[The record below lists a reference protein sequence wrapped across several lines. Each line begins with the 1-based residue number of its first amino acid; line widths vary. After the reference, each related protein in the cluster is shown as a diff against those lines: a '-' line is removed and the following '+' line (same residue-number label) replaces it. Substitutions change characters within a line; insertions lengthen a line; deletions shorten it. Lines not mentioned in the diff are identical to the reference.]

1 MAAVVAGLLGLNGS
15 VGAVAVS
22 IEWVDV
28 GDVGNLADNI
38 AGYGSVG
45 YDYQISKY
53 EVTIN
58 QYTAF
63 LNAVAVT
70 DTYNLYNTFMGSKD
84 NIKGIERS
92 GTDGSY
98 SYSVIAE
105 SGNRPIT
112 YVDWFDA
119 ARFSNWLTNGQV
131 TGAQDASTTETGSYT
146 LNGATSGIIVA
157 GDGDYRMPTV
167 DEWYKAA
174 FYDPTKGKADDGDNY
189 WDYAMRLDN
198 LVDNSTSANYKDGD
212 YATTQSPN
220 YSQSINYLT
229 DVGSYSDQDSY
240 YGTFDQSG
248 NVNEWTHSSDGEL
261 RIRRGGGW
269 GSSYIHLRESLLSDS
284 FFDFEATLE
293 APDVGFRLATTAV
306 PEPSSLA
313 LFALGGVAVLMRRKR

>member
-1 MAAVVAGLLGLNGS
+1 MKFLPKVKMVSALVAGLLVGLNGS
-15 VGAVAVS
+15 VGAVAVT
-22 IEWVDV
+22 IDWIDV
-28 GDVGNLADNI
+28 GDAGNLADNTV
-38 AGYGSVG
+38 GYGSVG

-63 LNAVAVT
+63 LNAVAAT
-70 DTYNLYNTFMGSKD
+70 DTYNLYNTFMGSSE

-98 SYSVIAE
+98 SYSVIAD

-119 ARFSNWLTNGQV
+119 ARFSNWLTNGQA
-131 TGAQDASTTETGSYT
+131 TGAQDASTTETGSYA

-157 GDGDYRMPTV
+157 GDGDYRLPTE
-167 DEWYKAA
+167 DEWYKSAY
-174 FYDPTKGKADDGDNY
+174 YDPTKGEADDGDNY

-220 YSQSINYLT
+220 YYPSVNYLT

-248 NVNEWTHSSDGEL
+248 NVNEWTDGSYGEL

-269 GSSYIHLRESLLSDS
+269 GSPYLHLKGDLLDHT
-284 FFDFEATLE
+284 FFGYEATLE
-293 APDVGFRLATTAV
+293 APATGFRLV
-306 PEPSSLA
+306 IYP
-313 LFALGGVAVLMRRKR
+313 R